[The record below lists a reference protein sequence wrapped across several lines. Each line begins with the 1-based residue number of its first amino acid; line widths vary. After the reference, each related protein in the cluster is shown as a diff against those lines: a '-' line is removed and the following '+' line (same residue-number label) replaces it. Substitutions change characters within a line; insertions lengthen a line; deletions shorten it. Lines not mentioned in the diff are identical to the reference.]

1 MKKEITIHVD
11 TDSLID
17 FFKDD
22 SAWGTPDK
30 PLIADDF
37 CRINAPD
44 ISWEGNKILSLEP
57 DTEYRVSLVSN
68 SKKYPISLIDPSTE
82 EVNGEIKMDMITP
95 KITKLKEW
103 EKVFDL
109 EQTHHEYTLDG
120 HLLLKP
126 TRDNHFLLATPEK
139 IKLHHNIFYTIIF
152 RIGGADKMAVVDPLI
167 RVRTDPDD

>member
-11 TDSLID
+11 TDHLID

-22 SAWGTPDK
+22 NSWGTPDK

-37 CRINAPD
+37 CKIDAPD
-44 ISWEGNKILSLEP
+44 ISWEGNKILPLEP

-68 SKKYPISLIDPSTE
+68 SKKYPVSMIDRSTG

-95 KITKLKEW
+95 KITKWKEW

-109 EQTHHEYTLDG
+109 ERTHYEYTLDG

-126 TRDNHFLLATPEK
+126 TRDNHFLLATPKK
-139 IKLHHNIFYTIIF
+139 IKLHHNIFYTILF

-167 RVRTDPDD
+167 KNRTDD